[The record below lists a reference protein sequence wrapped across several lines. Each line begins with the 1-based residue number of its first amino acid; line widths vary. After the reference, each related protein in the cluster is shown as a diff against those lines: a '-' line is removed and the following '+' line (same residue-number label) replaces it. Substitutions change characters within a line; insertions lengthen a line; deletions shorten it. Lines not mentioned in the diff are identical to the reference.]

1 MSGQNS
7 DDENFYT
14 EPVGTRLSPQTKE
27 AFEDYAERNELSN
40 SEALRRLLRSSLEPD
55 RNAGLL
61 GAGVMAGALWVALI
75 ATGRPTAAALVG
87 GAFIAVAL
95 AWAVWP
101 QLRHRVR

>member
-1 MSGQNS
+1 MSGQKS

-27 AFEDYAERNELSN
+27 AFEEFTDRNELSN
-40 SEALRRLLRSSLEPD
+40 SEALRRLLRSGLEPD

-61 GAGVMAGALWVALI
+61 GAGILSGAAWTALI

-87 GAFIAVAL
+87 GVFIFVAL

-101 QLRHRVR
+101 SLRHRVR